1 MVYIPTPIEINTTPS
16 LIRAVK
22 YILDDAKTL
31 ESVSTENKFPVVLR
45 DGKVVSQLI
54 SGHLISD
61 EYKAAEEFIMTK
73 KLADK
78 RLGRKETSD
87 LVTGKGVLARH
98 IIQSFSPDDQLT
110 PEEIH
115 EIGRKT
121 MLEFT
126 GGNYEFVIA
135 THVDKQHIHN
145 HIILNTT
152 NADTLKK
159 FRWKKNTLQQLKLV
173 SDRHADLAGAKI
185 IDRQPNFNHTA
196 YAAYRKKNIFKLEI
210 KSRLE
215 FLLKHSTS
223 VDDFKEKAA
232 ALNLFVDLSGKNI
245 KYRLLDQPQT
255 RNTRDDILSK
265 RGKYSLDSIEKW
277 TSKNSLVYSL
287 SEIKER
293 YDEFKKAKATD
304 FEMRLTIDSWQVK
317 EETQTGIYLDVD
329 YGVRNQGTVKIPY
342 RMVDKLE
349 DGNYELFIKKSD
361 FFYFINPDHSENN
374 KYIKG
379 ATLIRQLAYN
389 NGEYILTHNPQ
400 ISKLDQ
406 LIKEF
411 EFLSAHEVS
420 SQEQFQ
426 DLSERLHLQLKETE
440 ATLEQLDDKIIRL
453 NKISAALSDY
463 QSGNST
469 SSQAAKEILAE
480 FHIDPSSRSDLMEK
494 EIIELSVERESL
506 KAKFDEIVR
515 DLTNY
520 REVKDNVK
528 MREEERNLSF

>member
-1 MVYIPTPIEINTTPS
+1 MVVTKVLQIKEVKNLS
-16 LIRAVK
+16 RAVK

-31 ESVSTENKFPVVLR
+31 EKTDSNNQFPVVLK
-45 DGKVVSQLI
+45 DGELVTQLI
-54 SGHLISD
+54 SGHLISNPKFAD
-61 EYKAAEEFIMTK
+61 KEFIMTK
-73 KLADK
+73 KLADQ
-78 RLGRKETSD
+78 RFGRADKIT
-87 LVTGKGVLARH
+87 GVLAH
-98 IIQSFSPDDQLT
+98 HLIQSFSPEDNLSA
-110 PEEIH
+110 EEIH
-115 EIGRKT
+115 EIGRQT
-121 MLEFT
+121 VLELT
-126 GGNYEFVIA
+126 GGHYEFVMA
-135 THVDKQHIHN
+135 THVDKNHIHN
-145 HIILNTT
+145 HIIFNTT
-152 NADTLKK
+152 SSSDLKK
-159 FRWKKNTLQQLKLV
+159 FRWQKGTKRNLEKI
-173 SDRHADLAGAKI
+173 SDYYADLAGAKI
-185 IDRQPNFNHTA
+185 IDKQPNFNHTA
-196 YAAYRKKNIFKLEI
+196 YEVYQKKNIFKLEI

-232 ALNLFVDLSGKNI
+232 ALNLFVDLSGKNV
-245 KYRLLDQPQT
+245 KYRLLDQPQK
-255 RNTRDDILSK
+255 RNTRDDTLSK
-265 RGKYSLDSIEKW
+265 HGKYSLAGIEKW

-293 YDEFKKAKATD
+293 YDEFKKSKATD
-304 FEMRLTIDSWQVK
+304 FEMRLTVDSWQVK
-317 EETQTGIYLDVD
+317 EETQTGIYLDID

-379 ATLIRQLAYN
+379 ITLIKQLAYN

-463 QSGNST
+463 QSEDSA

-506 KAKFDEIVR
+506 KEKFDEIVR

-528 MREEERNLSF
+528 MREEERNLSL